1 MSNNI
6 NKNNDEKISKNE
18 MLMELLKLLGPIV
31 LIIVI
36 YYVFFA

>member
-18 MLMELLKLLGPIV
+18 MLMELLKLLGPIL